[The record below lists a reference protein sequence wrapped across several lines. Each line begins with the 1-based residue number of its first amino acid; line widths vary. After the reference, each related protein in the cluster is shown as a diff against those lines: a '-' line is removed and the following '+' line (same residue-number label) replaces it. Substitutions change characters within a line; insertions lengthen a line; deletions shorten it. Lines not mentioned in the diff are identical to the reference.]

1 MWEAVTNLKFIKLS
15 LNSNKISDIDVKFLE
30 GHHNDPYAF
39 DGVGGTLAHAFY
51 PHNNEGNHWC
61 F

>member
-1 MWEAVTNLKFIKLS
+1 MWEEVTNLKFIKLS
-15 LNSNKISDIDVKFLE
+15 LNSNNKSDIDVMFLE

-39 DGVGGTLAHAFY
+39 DGIGNTLAHAFY
-51 PHNNEGNHWC
+51 PLNNEGNHWC